1 MTEKKVEIHRG
12 LVGVYFDR
20 SKTTRIDGKQGILEY
35 RGYNI
40 HDLAE
45 KSTFEE
51 TSYLLLNGELP
62 TKTQLSEFDKTLKS
76 SREIPD
82 TVLNIIDSIKD
93 SHPMDVLRTAVSS
106 LSSFDPETNDKSSEA
121 TLRKG
126 IRLTAQVPTIV
137 MAHNAIRNGKA
148 PIKPNNNL
156 SHAANFLY
164 MMNGE
169 NPSDLVSNLM
179 DKDFIVHADHGSN
192 ASAFAAR
199 VSAGTQADL
208 HSAITTGISVL
219 SGPSHGGAAENV
231 MKMVK
236 DVGTPDNAKNYVR
249 NLLKNKQRVMGFGH
263 RVYRSEDPRAKHL
276 EDGVQMLSEE
286 KGDPS
291 WYEILV
297 AVKDAMEPY
306 RRRGINANV
315 DFYAGVI
322 YHLLG
327 IPTDLFVPIFAV
339 GRIPGW
345 TIQVLEQYKN
355 NILLRPLLHYNGEES
370 RPYINID
377 SDMLFLRCFSVSYRD
392 YYLF

>member
-1 MTEKKVEIHRG
+1 MEEAVKKKVDIHRG

-20 SKTTRIDGKQGILEY
+20 TKTTFINGKEGILEY
-35 RGYNI
+35 RGYSI

-51 TSYLLLNGELP
+51 TAYLLLYGDLP
-62 TKTQLSEFDKTLKS
+62 NNDQLQRFDSDLKS
-76 SREIPD
+76 SRDIPKE
-82 TVLNIIDSIKD
+82 IIDIIKTIKD
-93 SHPMDVLRTAVSS
+93 SHPMDVLRTAVSA
-106 LSSFDPETNDKSSEA
+106 LSSFDPEVSDKSAEA

-137 MAHNAIRNGKA
+137 MAHNALRQNKT
-148 PIKPNNNL
+148 PIPPNSNL

-164 MMNGE
+164 MLDGVE
-169 NPSDLVSNLM
+169 PSESTAKLM
-179 DKDFIVHADHGSN
+179 DKDFILHADHGSN

-208 HSAITTGISVL
+208 HSAITTGVAVL

-236 DVGTPDNAKNYVR
+236 EVGSPENAKAYVT
-249 NLLKNKQRVMGFGH
+249 NLLKSKERVMGFGH
-263 RVYRSEDPRAKHL
+263 RVYKSQDPRAGHL
-276 EDGVQMLSEE
+276 KEGVENLSKEM
-286 KGDPS
+286 GQPG
-291 WYEILV
+291 WYEILTSVMV
-297 AVKDAMEPY
+297 AMKPY
-306 RRRGINANV
+306 QRRGIHVNV
-315 DFYAGVI
+315 DFFAGVI

-345 TIQVLEQYKN
+345 TIQVVEQYNN
-355 NILLRPLLHYNGEES
+355 NILLRPLLEYTGEHE
-370 RPYINID
+370 RKYIPVQE
-377 SDMLFLRCFSVSYRD
+377 R
-392 YYLF
+392 

>member
-35 RGYNI
+35 RGYDI

-51 TSYLLLNGELP
+51 TSYLLLYGELP
-62 TKTQLSEFDKTLKS
+62 TKTQLSEFNKTLKS

-82 TVLNIIDSIKD
+82 GVLDIINSIKD

-106 LSSFDPETNDKSSEA
+106 LSSFDPETSDKSLEA

-137 MAHNAIRNGKA
+137 MAHNAIRNGKN

-164 MMNGE
+164 MMDGK

-236 DVGTPDNAKNYVR
+236 DVGSPDNAKNYVQS
-249 NLLKNKQRVMGFGH
+249 LLKSKQRVMGFGH

-276 EDGVQMLSEE
+276 ENGVQMLSKEQ
-286 KGDPS
+286 GDPS

-345 TIQVLEQYKN
+345 TIQVLEQYEN

-377 SDMLFLRCFSVSYRD
+377 SR
-392 YYLF
+392 

>member
-1 MTEKKVEIHRG
+1 MEEVVKKKVDIHRG

-20 SKTTRIDGKQGILEY
+20 TKTTFINGKEGILEY
-35 RGYNI
+35 RGYSI

-51 TSYLLLNGELP
+51 TAYLLLYGELP
-62 TKTQLSEFDKTLKS
+62 NKVQLQRFDSDLKS
-76 SREIPD
+76 SRDIPKE
-82 TVLNIIDSIKD
+82 IIDIIKTIKD
-93 SHPMDVLRTAVSS
+93 SHPMDVLRTAVSA
-106 LSSFDPETNDKSSEA
+106 LSSFDPEVSDKSAEA

-137 MAHNAIRNGKA
+137 MAHNALRQNKT
-148 PIKPNNNL
+148 PIPPNSNL

-164 MMNGE
+164 MLDGVEPSE
-169 NPSDLVSNLM
+169 NTAKLM
-179 DKDFIVHADHGSN
+179 DKDFILHADHGSN

-208 HSAITTGISVL
+208 HSAITTGVAVL

-236 DVGTPDNAKNYVR
+236 EVGSPENAKAYVT
-249 NLLKNKQRVMGFGH
+249 NLLKNKERVMGFGH
-263 RVYRSEDPRAKHL
+263 RVYKSQDPRAGHL
-276 EDGVQMLSEE
+276 KEGVENLSKEM
-286 KGDPS
+286 GQPG
-291 WYEILV
+291 WYEILT
-297 AVKDAMEPY
+297 AVMDAMKPY
-306 RRRGINANV
+306 QRRGIHVNV
-315 DFYAGVI
+315 DFFAGVI

-345 TIQVLEQYKN
+345 TIQVVEQYNN
-355 NILLRPLLHYNGEES
+355 NILLRPLLEYTGEHE
-370 RPYINID
+370 RKYIPVQE
-377 SDMLFLRCFSVSYRD
+377 R
-392 YYLF
+392 

>member
-137 MAHNAIRNGKA
+137 MAHNSIRNGKN

-164 MMNGE
+164 MMTGE

-236 DVGTPDNAKNYVR
+236 DVGAPENAKNYVR
-249 NLLKNKQRVMGFGH
+249 NLLKNKERVMGFGH

-276 EDGVQMLSEE
+276 EDGVQMLSKE

-297 AVKDAMEPY
+297 AVKEAMEPY

-327 IPTDLFVPIFAV
+327 IPSDLFVPIFAV

-355 NILLRPLLHYNGEES
+355 NILLRPLLHYNGEET

-377 SDMLFLRCFSVSYRD
+377 SR
-392 YYLF
+392 

>member
-1 MTEKKVEIHRG
+1 M
-12 LVGVYFDR
+12 
-20 SKTTRIDGKQGILEY
+20 
-35 RGYNI
+35 
-40 HDLAE
+40 
-45 KSTFEE
+45 
-51 TSYLLLNGELP
+51 LLNGELP

-137 MAHNAIRNGKA
+137 MAHNAIRNGKT

-169 NPSDLVSNLM
+169 TPSDLVSNLM

-249 NLLKNKQRVMGFGH
+249 NLLKNTQRVRGFGH

-377 SDMLFLRCFSVSYRD
+377 SR
-392 YYLF
+392 

>member
-1 MTEKKVEIHRG
+1 MEEAVKKKVDIHRG

-20 SKTTRIDGKQGILEY
+20 TKTTFINGKEGILEY
-35 RGYNI
+35 RGYSI

-51 TSYLLLNGELP
+51 TAYLLLYGDLP
-62 TKTQLSEFDKTLKS
+62 NKDQLQRFDSDLKS
-76 SREIPD
+76 SRDIPKE
-82 TVLNIIDSIKD
+82 IIDIIKTIKD
-93 SHPMDVLRTAVSS
+93 SHPMDVLRTAVSA
-106 LSSFDPETNDKSSEA
+106 LSSFDPEVSDKSAEA

-137 MAHNAIRNGKA
+137 MAHNALRQNKT
-148 PIKPNNNL
+148 PIPPNSNL

-164 MMNGE
+164 MLDGVE
-169 NPSDLVSNLM
+169 PSESTAKLM
-179 DKDFIVHADHGSN
+179 DKDFILHADHGSN

-208 HSAITTGISVL
+208 HSAITTGVAVL

-236 DVGTPDNAKNYVR
+236 EVGSPENAKAYVT
-249 NLLKNKQRVMGFGH
+249 NLLKNKERVMGFGH
-263 RVYRSEDPRAKHL
+263 RVYKSQDPRAGHL
-276 EDGVQMLSEE
+276 KEGVENLSKEM
-286 KGDPS
+286 GQPG
-291 WYEILV
+291 WYEILT
-297 AVKDAMEPY
+297 AVMDAMKPY
-306 RRRGINANV
+306 QRRGIHVNV
-315 DFYAGVI
+315 DFFAGVI

-345 TIQVLEQYKN
+345 TIQVVEQYNN
-355 NILLRPLLHYNGEES
+355 NILLRPLLEYTGEHE
-370 RPYINID
+370 RKYIPVQE
-377 SDMLFLRCFSVSYRD
+377 R
-392 YYLF
+392 

>member
-62 TKTQLSEFDKTLKS
+62 TKTQLSEFNKTLKS

-82 TVLNIIDSIKD
+82 TVLNIIDSIKN

-137 MAHNAIRNGKA
+137 MAHNAIRNGKN
-148 PIKPNNNL
+148 PIKPNDNL

-249 NLLKNKQRVMGFGH
+249 NLLKNKERVMGFGH

-276 EDGVQMLSEE
+276 EDGVQMLSKE

-345 TIQVLEQYKN
+345 TIQVLEQYEN

-377 SDMLFLRCFSVSYRD
+377 SR
-392 YYLF
+392 

>member
-137 MAHNAIRNGKA
+137 MAHNAIRNGKT

-169 NPSDLVSNLM
+169 NPSDLVSNL
-179 DKDFIVHADHGSN
+179 SL
-192 ASAFAAR
+192 
-199 VSAGTQADL
+199 T
-208 HSAITTGISVL
+208 
-219 SGPSHGGAAENV
+219 
-231 MKMVK
+231 
-236 DVGTPDNAKNYVR
+236 
-249 NLLKNKQRVMGFGH
+249 
-263 RVYRSEDPRAKHL
+263 
-276 EDGVQMLSEE
+276 
-286 KGDPS
+286 
-291 WYEILV
+291 
-297 AVKDAMEPY
+297 
-306 RRRGINANV
+306 
-315 DFYAGVI
+315 
-322 YHLLG
+322 
-327 IPTDLFVPIFAV
+327 IF
-339 GRIPGW
+339 
-345 TIQVLEQYKN
+345 L
-355 NILLRPLLHYNGEES
+355 
-370 RPYINID
+370 
-377 SDMLFLRCFSVSYRD
+377 
-392 YYLF
+392 

>member
-1 MTEKKVEIHRG
+1 MTGKKINIHRG
-12 LVGVYFDR
+12 LIGVYFDR
-20 SKTTRIDGKQGILEY
+20 SETTRIDGEKGILEY

-40 HDLAE
+40 LELAE

-51 TSYLLLNGELP
+51 AAYLLVNSELP
-62 TKTQLSEFDKTLKS
+62 TLSQLVEFDETLKS
-76 SREIPD
+76 SREIPSG
-82 TVLNIIDSIKD
+82 VLDVINSIKD

-106 LSSFDPETNDKSSEA
+106 LSSFDPETNDKSPEA

-137 MAHNAIRNGKA
+137 TAHHAIRNGKE
-148 PIKPNNNL
+148 PIPPKEEL

-164 MMNGE
+164 MLDGKI
-169 NPSDLVSNLM
+169 PSDLVSKLM
-179 DKDFIVHADHGSN
+179 DRDFILHADHGSN

-199 VSAGTQADL
+199 VCAGTQADL
-208 HSAITTGISVL
+208 HSAITTGIAVL

-236 DVGTPDNAKNYVR
+236 EVGSADKAKEYVT
-249 NLLKNKQRVMGFGH
+249 NLLKKKERVMGFGH
-263 RVYRSEDPRAKHL
+263 RVYKSVDPRAEHL
-276 EDGVQMLSEE
+276 KEGVQMLSKE

-297 AVKDAMEPY
+297 AVMDAMKPY
-306 RRRGINANV
+306 QRKGINVNV
-315 DFYAGVI
+315 DFFAGVL

-345 TIQVLEQYKN
+345 TVQVLEQYKN
-355 NILLRPLLHYNGEES
+355 NILIRPLLYYNGKPP
-370 RPYINID
+370 RAYIDID
-377 SDMLFLRCFSVSYRD
+377 SR
-392 YYLF
+392 